1 MINSKIEIN
10 EKKLKKVI
18 EATSFEKIQKL
29 EKKSGFSEAKIK
41 KNGEK
46 INFFNL
52 GPENKWENLLDKDIV
67 IEIEKEFE
75 AEMRELGYL

>member
-52 GPENKWENLLDKDIV
+52 GPENKWEKNLDPKIKN
-67 IEIEKEFE
+67 EIENTFRVEMKEI
-75 AEMRELGYL
+75 GYL